1 MAGRLAE
8 LVRVPDKGSQ
18 NWTLDFRS
26 LATLLEEHFRREEDE
41 LLPAAR
47 EILSDDIGPAVLMVV
62 LSVAVTFGV
71 DQLADW
77 LSRLG
82 A

>member
-1 MAGRLAE
+1 VIWR
-8 LVRVPDKGSQ
+8 
-18 NWTLDFRS
+18 
-26 LATLLEEHFRREEDE
+26 
-41 LLPAAR
+41 AAR
-47 EILSDDIGPAVLMVV
+47 EILSEDIGPAVLMVV